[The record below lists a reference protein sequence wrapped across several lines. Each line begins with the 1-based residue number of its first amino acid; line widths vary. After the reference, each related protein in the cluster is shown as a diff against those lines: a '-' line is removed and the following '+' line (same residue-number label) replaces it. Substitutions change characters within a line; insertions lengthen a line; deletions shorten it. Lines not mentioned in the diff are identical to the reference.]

1 MQVLESMSI
10 EGTSDFSILCY
21 GVFPAKELE
30 DAHLA
35 LRAKETCT
43 GAQIYKLLDECWLNG
58 ILLNEII
65 FSDKENIISLIQ
77 TAVSQ
82 MMSTHA
88 CMACVCMFDGA
99 FGGIDDFLS
108 PEYASQIYAYSF
120 TVDNPMINLD
130 HEAMNSNAWA
140 AMISNA
146 RDRFTQIASTAC
158 R

>member
-77 TAVSQ
+77 TATSQ

-88 CMACVCMFDGA
+88 CMACVW
-99 FGGIDDFLS
+99 L
-108 PEYASQIYAYSF
+108 YAVLCG
-120 TVDNPMINLD
+120 T
-130 HEAMNSNAWA
+130 
-140 AMISNA
+140 
-146 RDRFTQIASTAC
+146 
-158 R
+158 